1 MYVTLFHLFF
11 PTIFSLNT
19 YPIFGFL
26 TKLDSSTNYKNNY
39 FVYLAQRMIFYP
51 GQPILLFC
59 QLTLQ
64 TPPVLAL
71 IPVFLSQLLLFLL
84 QVVLVSFEW
93 PTSLLFHAED
103 AVQPKL
109 QSIISC

>member
-1 MYVTLFHLFF
+1 M
-11 PTIFSLNT
+11 

-26 TKLDSSTNYKNNY
+26 TKLDSSKHYKNNY
-39 FVYLAQRMIFYP
+39 FVYLAQRKIFYP
-51 GQPILLFC
+51 GQLMLLFC
-59 QLTLQ
+59 QLILQ

-71 IPVFLSQLLLFLL
+71 IPVFLFQLLLFPL
-84 QVVLVSFEW
+84 QVVPLSFEW

-109 QSIISC
+109 QSIFFATPNYSNNIQVYVKYHG

>member
-1 MYVTLFHLFF
+1 M
-11 PTIFSLNT
+11 

-26 TKLDSSTNYKNNY
+26 TKLDSSTHYYYY
-39 FVYLAQRMIFYP
+39 FVYLAQRKIFYP
-51 GQPILLFC
+51 GQLMLLFC